1 MDSYEALQERIAEL
15 EQRLAL
21 FESKTGFM
29 SAETMLEN
37 AKAWVARNPQ
47 AWTYLKAMARRAI
60 TNQERFS
67 IKRELE
73 ELRESNTV
81 RMDEDDYKIS
91 NSYAA
96 VLVRLLIQEMPELR
110 EFVTLRRSKVD
121 RLLKIA

>member
-1 MDSYEALQERIAEL
+1 MDSYEALYERIAEL

-29 SAETMLEN
+29 NAETMLAN

-47 AWTYLKAMARRAI
+47 AWTYLKAMAHRAI

-73 ELRESNTV
+73 ELRESNFV

>member
-47 AWTYLKAMARRAI
+47 AWKYLKAMAHRAI

-73 ELRESNTV
+73 ELRESNSV
-81 RMDEDDYKIS
+81 RMDTDDYKIS
-91 NSYAA
+91 NSYAS
-96 VLVRLLIQEMPELR
+96 VIVRLLIQEMPELR

-121 RLLKIA
+121 RLLKTA